1 MNREQLEER
10 IQKEVQENIGRALNH
25 NALKCGL
32 KAFTSLFGPAEK
44 PLEALGEIFLEREEV
59 KESEVQKAQI
69 KAILDF
75 LLEIEAI
82 VAKLSKNIKKSNDP
96 IVDIVGKGDGWAKE
110 THGPVSIK
118 GSGKGTVVR
127 VSGPGGWKI
136 VGGETISD

>member
-10 IQKEVQENIGRALNH
+10 IQKEVQKSIGHALNR
-25 NALKCGL
+25 NALKYGL
-32 KAFTSLFGPAEK
+32 KAFTSLFGPAQK
-44 PLEALGEIFLEREEV
+44 PLEALGRIFLEREEV
-59 KESEVQKAQI
+59 RDSEVQKVQI

-75 LLEIEAI
+75 LLEIEAA
-82 VAKLSKNIKKSNDP
+82 VSKLSRNIKKSNDP

-136 VGGETISD
+136 VGRETISD